1 LGVIIGVVVIL
12 VGLVLLILWFPMFL
26 KALMA
31 LVPILLLIIGAGLL
45 IYFISEIR
53 SKLEMGKEQ
62 ASTPAEKKPE

>member
-1 LGVIIGVVVIL
+1 LGVIIGVVVII

-45 IYFISEIR
+45 IYFISEIK